1 MANTRVLGILIPLWH
16 LGVTEVRPISA
27 LYFESS
33 RDMIRNEEGLLTR

>member
-27 LYFESS
+27 LYFAS
-33 RDMIRNEEGLLTR
+33 RNMIRNEEGLLTR